1 MYIEFRLPRGAG
13 GPDQASYALSIVQ
26 KKLVLWAAKY
36 EVEYRTKVFKY
47 TLRVTFDSDES
58 YTLFA
63 MTWVADPK
71 HPEWTT
77 YHLITDLNNKI

>member
-1 MYIEFRLPRGAG
+1 MYIEFK
-13 GPDQASYALSIVQ
+13 LSSDLVRT
-26 KKLVLWAAKY
+26 KLNAWAVKY
-36 EVEYRTKVFKY
+36 NIKYRTKVFKY

-63 MTWVADPK
+63 MTWVPHPD

-77 YHLITDLNNKI
+77 YCLVTDLNNKI